1 MGPGGFGVL
10 VGSLGF
16 DWPGGS
22 LVMRVVP
29 GRVIVPGVGETEG
42 GEVEGSDGGVAGDG
56 SDGGVAGDGSDE
68 GVTGDG
74 SEGARSTRFSNSLGC
89 SDQK

>member
-1 MGPGGFGVL
+1 ML

-22 LVMRVVP
+22 LVEDSFPVV
-29 GRVIVPGVGETEG
+29 GSVGLIVLDGDWIEG
-42 GEVEGSDGGVAGDG
+42 GGVEGSDGGVAGDG
-56 SDGGVAGDGSDE
+56 LDV

-74 SEGARSTRFSNSLGC
+74 SEGARITRFSNSLGC
-89 SDQK
+89 SDQN

>member
-10 VGSLGF
+10 VGSFGP
-16 DWPGGS
+16 DGPGGS
-22 LVMRVVP
+22 LIVVVFP
-29 GRVIVPGVGETEG
+29 ALLFVTGGVLDEDKIEEG
-42 GEVEGSDGGVAGDG
+42 GVEG

-74 SEGARSTRFSNSLGC
+74 SEGARPTRFSNSLGC
-89 SDQK
+89 SDQN